1 MLSERSYVNAD
12 TVRFMIYLFFIF
24 FCEAYLIIKH

>member
-12 TVRFMIYLFFIF
+12 TVSFMIYLLFF